1 MKKYLMLLL
10 LSIFLMGNVKAQE
23 AGISYERLG
32 DIYFNITV
40 DGNFQ
45 SNHVT
50 SFHLDDRIAYCIE
63 PGVAINTSIYDVN
76 YDWESF
82 NFSPEVL
89 EYIEKVGYY
98 GYEYPGHG
106 NNYYYIA
113 AQELIWKA
121 IHPSMDV
128 VWTSGINMGGSVIDV
143 SNEKNEIIRLVNE
156 HSILPSFA
164 EKNFSGYIGDEI
176 VLEDENDVLSQY
188 DISSEHDFVLDGN
201 TLSIKLEDDK
211 AYDFTLIRKYYD
223 ASPLLVYSRGDSQKL
238 AALRITLDKES
249 VFSIKGEEKP
259 IENEVIE
266 VPDTFAGFNFSY
278 FIGMIFNEI
287 FV

>member
-1 MKKYLMLLL
+1 MILL
-10 LSIFLMGNVKAQE
+10 LSIFLIGNVKAE
-23 AGISYERLG
+23 ESRISYERLG

-50 SFHLDDRIAYCIE
+50 SFHFGDRIAYCIE
-63 PGVAINTSIYDVN
+63 PGVAINTSIYDVS

-82 NFSPEVL
+82 NFSPDVK

-98 GYEYPGHG
+98 GYEYPGHL
-106 NNYYYIA
+106 NSYYYIA

-121 IHPSMDV
+121 INPSMDV
-128 VWTSGINMGGSVIDV
+128 VWTTGINMSGSVIDV
-143 SNEKNEIIRLVNE
+143 SNEKNEILRLVNE

-164 EKNFSGYIGDEI
+164 EKNFSGYIGDEV
-176 VLEDENDVLSQY
+176 VLEDENNVIGQY
-188 DISSEHDFVLDGN
+188 DISSIHDFELDGN
-201 TLSIKLEDDK
+201 TIKIKLDDDK
-211 AYDFTLIRKYYD
+211 SYDFTLTRKYYD
-223 ASPLLVYSRGDSQKL
+223 ASSLLIYSRGDSQKL

-249 VFSIKGEEKP
+249 KFSVKGEEKP
-259 IENEVIE
+259 TENEVID
-266 VPDTFAGFNFSY
+266 VPDTLAGFDFSY

-287 FV
+287 FN